1 MLGEQKPT
9 LTECK
14 TTMRNKRVKNAFTIL
29 EVVMALV
36 VLMFMAIMVTAVVP
50 ISLRTVRTS
59 SDFTQATS
67 LVQHKVNQLQ
77 DAGYTSITGPGLG
90 QSGLKIIDGTPGTP
104 ATNTLGD
111 ATATFEF
118 TDADK
123 LWQYFAGGRDDTG
136 VRVTNATSPRGYLY
150 IAPYAPS
157 SYTNAASVT
166 EYGLI
171 RATVTVQWWTSKG
184 QMQSFSATTLIPRVT
199 VN

>member
-1 MLGEQKPT
+1 
-9 LTECK
+9 
-14 TTMRNKRVKNAFTIL
+14 MRNKRVKNAFTIL
-29 EVVMALV
+29 EVVLALV

-77 DAGYTSITGPGLG
+77 DAGYTNLTGPGLG
-90 QSGLKIIDGTPGTP
+90 QNGLEIVDGTPGTP
-104 ATNTLGD
+104 ATNTLGN

-118 TDADK
+118 TDTDK
-123 LWQYFAGGRDDTG
+123 LWQYFAGGMDDTG
-136 VRVTNATSPRGYLY
+136 ARVTNATSPRGYLY

-157 SYTNAASVT
+157 SYTNAAGAT

-184 QMQSFSATTLIPRVT
+184 QIQSFSATTLIPRVT